1 MADRQT
7 NETDRLQEM
16 LHQDLGEGDE
26 ARELSSTVQQLGR
39 WPAPTPTP
47 QETARL
53 IEALRPVLPE
63 QTVRKPGW
71 WCSTFCSLGA
81 GWPWLLLRA
90 QAKVVRGE
98 IWAASALVIALG
110 TLTTLLA
117 DGEASSVST
126 LPLVLIAPV
135 VAAVGISF
143 LYGAESDPAL
153 ELELATPTSPRLV
166 LLARL
171 VLVYGFDLGLGLM
184 GSVTLAALMPEL
196 SLWPLV
202 TTWLAPMS
210 ALSALAFLLT
220 VLSTDATL
228 GTLTSLGLWGLQSV
242 LRIVDPA
249 FLYLRLPDL
258 TAPAARPWLWAAAL
272 GLGGLALWAGGHEE
286 RWLGGRA

>member
-1 MADRQT
+1 
-7 NETDRLQEM
+7 M
-16 LHQDLGEGDE
+16 LRQDLGEEDE
-26 ARELSSTVQQLGR
+26 AGELLHTVQRLER
-39 WPAPTPTP
+39 WPAPAPTS

-53 IEALRPVLPE
+53 IDRLRPALPE
-63 QTVRKPGW
+63 QAVHGPRW
-71 WCSTFCSLGA
+71 WDRLGVW
-81 GWPWLLLRA
+81 WPWLLLRA

-117 DGEASSVST
+117 DGKASSVST
-126 LPLVLIAPV
+126 LPLTLVAPV

-143 LYGAESDPAL
+143 LCGTESDPAL
-153 ELELATPTSPRLV
+153 EIELATPTSPRLV

-171 VLVYGFDLGLGLM
+171 VLVYGFDLGLGLA
-184 GSVTLAALMPEL
+184 GSAALAALMTGIL
-196 SLWPLV
+196 LWPLV

-242 LRIVDPA
+242 LRTVDPA
-249 FLYLRLPDL
+249 FLYVRLPDL
-258 TAPAARPWLWAAAL
+258 TAPAARPWLWTAAL

>member
-1 MADRQT
+1 MIDRQA
-7 NETDRLQEM
+7 NEIDRLQEM
-16 LHQDLGEGDE
+16 LRQDLGEGDE
-26 ARELSSTVQQLGR
+26 VGELLPVLQRLARWQ
-39 WPAPTPTP
+39 APVPTS

-53 IEALRPVLPE
+53 VEALLPALPT
-63 QTVRKPGW
+63 QAVRGAGW
-71 WCSTFCSLGA
+71 WDRLGA
-81 GWPWLLLRA
+81 WWPWLLLRA

-98 IWAASALVIALG
+98 IWVASALVIAVG
-110 TLTTLLA
+110 TLVTLLA
-117 DGEASSVST
+117 DGGASSASA
-126 LPLVLIAPV
+126 LPLTLVAPV

-171 VLVYGFDLGLGLM
+171 VLVYGFDLGLGLA
-184 GSVTLAALMPEL
+184 GSVALAMLMPEV

-220 VLSTDATL
+220 VLSRDATL
-228 GTLTSLGLWGLQSV
+228 GTLTSLGLWALQSV

-249 FLYLRLPDL
+249 FVHLRLPDL
-258 TAPAARPWLWAAAL
+258 MAPAARPWLWAVAL
-272 GLGGLALWAGGHEE
+272 VLGGLALWAGGHEE
-286 RWLGGRA
+286 RWLGERA